1 MKYYDKEGN
10 PQYVQFDTYHGRYVE
25 ISAFALHNIDVSLR
39 RIAKSLEAM
48 AGKTKEFWG
57 WEKEDELAEY
67 PSFWVSGGCC
77 GFDGDYSESYVCP
90 GDWEMEDGIHE
101 KDYPNEIWNL
111 LPKILELM
119 NDNVPCGCCGGCWPY

>member
-1 MKYYDKEGN
+1 MTNKPKIEFVSYSGSYPNLCRGKL
-10 PQYVQFDTYHGRYVE
+10 V
-25 ISAFALHNIDVSLR
+25 IKIDGKNVSF
-39 RIAKSLEAM
+39 
-48 AGKTKEFWG
+48 GKTKKFWG
-57 WEKEDELAEY
+57 WEKEDELAEH

-90 GDWEMEDGIHE
+90 GDWEMEDCIHE

-119 NDNVPCGCCGGCWPY
+119 NDHVPCGCCGGCL